1 MRAKKNYQKF
11 DEAFIDSAVKLVKT
25 GKSAAQVARDLG
37 ISEWRVRSWVRNASK
52 KAAQS
57 NGFDA
62 VVEENKKLRRELAKA
77 QEEAEIL
84 KKAAAYF
91 LRHQQ

>member
-1 MRAKKNYQKF
+1 MGAKKNYQKF
-11 DEAFIDSAVKLVKT
+11 EESFIESAVKLVRT

-37 ISEWRVRSWVRNASK
+37 IAEWRVRTWVRNSDKRSANTS
-52 KAAQS
+52 
-57 NGFDA
+57 GFDA
-62 VVEENKKLRRELAKA
+62 IVEENKKLRRELAKA